1 MQVLYAVAILSVRLS
16 VHRSVRP
23 SVHTLMDC
31 VETVKPIMKFF
42 TTFVAHHFSF
52 LSCTKHNG
60 NIRP

>member
-1 MQVLYAVAILSVRLS
+1 MQVLYAVAIL
-16 VHRSVRP
+16 SVRP